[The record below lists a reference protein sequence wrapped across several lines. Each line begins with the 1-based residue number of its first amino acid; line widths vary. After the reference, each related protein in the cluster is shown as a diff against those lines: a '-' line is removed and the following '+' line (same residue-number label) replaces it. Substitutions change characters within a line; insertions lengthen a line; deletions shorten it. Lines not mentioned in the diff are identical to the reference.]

1 MSAMIV
7 SPSEFVPSK
16 HMLFTKPKVNA
27 SGGKSIGVLNSKTR
41 RSVLLNTPLMLT
53 WGVNVFD
60 NPNGKSYNLALQFPR
75 KEFSNKETDDFLNM
89 LKEMEKY
96 VLEEAVKN
104 SKEWFGKV
112 QSKEVIEAFWNPML
126 KYPKGDDG
134 EPDPTR
140 NPTLKVKLQTWDGEY
155 KFELFDVNNVMLI
168 PNSDNK
174 TPEDF
179 IQKGANIACMLQCG
193 GVWFAN
199 GNFGVTWK
207 LSQGIVK
214 PTETLAKGRCH
225 ISLSLKDREEI
236 SNDKSDEFKEENN
249 NTNDTL
255 VESDNEQPEQEEN
268 DSVEEEETASLE
280 GEEEEEEVVPE
291 PEPEPEPE
299 KPKKKRVVKK
309 KP

>member
-7 SPSEFVPSK
+7 SPSEFVPSQ

-75 KEFSNKETDDFLNM
+75 KEFSNKETDDFLDM
-89 LKEMEKY
+89 LKEMEKH

-155 KFELFDVNNVMLI
+155 KFEVFDVNNVMLI

-174 TPEDF
+174 GPEDF

-225 ISLSLKDREEI
+225 ISLSPKDREEI

-249 NTNDTL
+249 NTNDTV
-255 VESDNEQPEQEEN
+255 VESDDEAPQEEETG
-268 DSVEEEETASLE
+268 SVEEEEVETASA
-280 GEEEEEEVVPE
+280 EEEVEPE

-309 KP
+309 KS

>member
-75 KEFSNKETDDFLNM
+75 KEFSNKETDDFLDM
-89 LKEMEKY
+89 LKEMEKH

-174 TPEDF
+174 GPEDF

-255 VESDNEQPEQEEN
+255 VESDNEEPESEQEE
-268 DSVEEEETASLE
+268 STEE
-280 GEEEEEEVVPE
+280 
-291 PEPEPEPE
+291 
-299 KPKKKRVVKK
+299 
-309 KP
+309 

>member
-7 SPSEFVPSK
+7 SPSEFVPSQ

-75 KEFSNKETDDFLNM
+75 KEFSNKETDDFLDM
-89 LKEMEKY
+89 LKEMEKH

-174 TPEDF
+174 GPEDF

-225 ISLSLKDREEI
+225 ISLSPKDREEI

-249 NTNDTL
+249 NTNDTV
-255 VESDNEQPEQEEN
+255 VESDDEAPQEEETG
-268 DSVEEEETASLE
+268 SVEEEEVETASA
-280 GEEEEEEVVPE
+280 EEEVEPE

-309 KP
+309 KS

>member
-1 MSAMIV
+1 
-7 SPSEFVPSK
+7 
-16 HMLFTKPKVNA
+16 MLFTKPKVNA

-75 KEFSNKETDDFLNM
+75 KEFSNKETDDFLDM
-89 LKEMEKY
+89 LKEMEKH

-174 TPEDF
+174 SPEDF

-225 ISLSLKDREEI
+225 ISLSSKDREEI

-249 NTNDTL
+249 NTNDTV
-255 VESDNEQPEQEEN
+255 VESDDEAPQEEETG
-268 DSVEEEETASLE
+268 SVEEEEVETASA
-280 GEEEEEEVVPE
+280 EEEAEVEPE

-309 KP
+309 KS

>member
-7 SPSEFVPSK
+7 SPSEFVPSQ

-75 KEFSNKETDDFLNM
+75 KEFSNKETDDFLDM
-89 LKEMEKY
+89 LKQMEKH

-174 TPEDF
+174 GPEDF

-255 VESDNEQPEQEEN
+255 VESDNEEPEQEEN
-268 DSVEEEETASLE
+268 DSIEETASVE
-280 GEEEEEEVVPE
+280 GEEEEEVVPE

-309 KP
+309 KT

>member
-7 SPSEFVPSK
+7 SPSEFVPSQ

-60 NPNGKSYNLALQFPR
+60 NPTGKSYNLALQFPR
-75 KEFSNKETDDFLNM
+75 KEFSNKETDDFLDM
-89 LKEMEKY
+89 LKEMEKH

-174 TPEDF
+174 SPEDF

-225 ISLSLKDREEI
+225 ISLSPKDRDEI
-236 SNDKSDEFKEENN
+236 TNDKSGEFKEEDSNN
-249 NTNDTL
+249 TTNDTL
-255 VESDNEQPEQEEN
+255 VESDNEEPEQDEN
-268 DSVEEEETASLE
+268 DSVEETASD
-280 GEEEEEEVVPE
+280 EEVVPE
-291 PEPEPEPE
+291 PESEPEPEPE

-309 KP
+309 K